1 MELTAAERYASG
13 GPGREVTAA
22 NAIEAFEATVERV
35 GDEVSIRTLDDA
47 YSITWLELR
56 DRVHAIAG
64 GLAGLGV
71 AKSDTVA
78 ILLNNRPEFIPAD
91 LAAFALGAVPFS
103 IYQTSS
109 VEQIEYLI
117 SDSVATVAIV
127 EQAFVERLERDR
139 KSTRLNSSH
148 RTISYA
154 VFCLKKKKKKPNP
167 IKSKTKKKI
176 KIKKK

>member
-35 GDEVSIRTLDDA
+35 GDDVAIRTLDDS

-78 ILLNNRPEFIPAD
+78 ILLNIRP
-91 LAAFALGAVPFS
+91 
-103 IYQTSS
+103 
-109 VEQIEYLI
+109 
-117 SDSVATVAIV
+117 
-127 EQAFVERLERDR
+127 
-139 KSTRLNSSH
+139 
-148 RTISYA
+148 
-154 VFCLKKKKKKPNP
+154 
-167 IKSKTKKKI
+167 
-176 KIKKK
+176 